1 MFKFLNLSKK
11 YIQIEVL
18 KLVKLSGYLIE
29 ISSYPPWV
37 PFAGQHKA
45 RKQVSNTDFGTKG

>member
-1 MFKFLNLSKK
+1 MFKFLNLSQK